1 MQGLW
6 QIHYQIFS
14 ITLLKEFIKKCD
26 CLLKH
31 ESVKDN
37 LTKYECL
44 FCNKDYSNK
53 IDRKLRKRFKNTF
66 KFSNNEINSFILLLR
81 KGVFPYEYMDE

>member
-1 MQGLW
+1 M
-6 QIHYQIFS
+6 
-14 ITLLKEFIKKCD
+14 KEFIKNCD

-31 ESVKDN
+31 KSVKVN
-37 LTKYECL
+37 LIKYECL

-53 IDRKLRKRFKNTF
+53 IDRKLRKRFKNIF
-66 KFSNNEINSFILLLR
+66 KFSNDEINKFILLLR